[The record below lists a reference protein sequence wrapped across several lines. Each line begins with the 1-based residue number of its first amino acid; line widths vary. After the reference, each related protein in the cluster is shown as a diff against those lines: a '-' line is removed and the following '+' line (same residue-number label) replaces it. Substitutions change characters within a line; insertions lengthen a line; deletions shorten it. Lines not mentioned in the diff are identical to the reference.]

1 MSEIRTILVPTDFS
15 AHAGAALEFATGLAK
30 SLGARI
36 HLLHA
41 YSIPVQALTPYDF
54 SIPPNVWEG
63 IRAAAGQKLAE
74 LEEKVAAEGIEVS
87 VHLSQALPTEAITTA
102 AEELR
107 ADLIVM
113 GTRGNT
119 GLKHVL
125 LGSVAERAIRT
136 APCPVLT
143 VKHGGD

>member
-1 MSEIRTILVPTDFS
+1 MREIRTILVPTDFS
-15 AHAGAALEFATGLAK
+15 SHSGEAIGFATGLAK
-30 SLGARI
+30 SLGASI

-54 SIPPNVWEG
+54 SIPSSGWEG
-63 IRAAAGQKLAE
+63 IRAAAGQKLDQ
-74 LEEKVAAEGIEVS
+74 LREKVAAEGLEVS
-87 VHLSQALPTEAITTA
+87 VHLSQALPTEAITSA

-125 LGSVAERAIRT
+125 LGSVAERAIRL

-143 VKHGGD
+143 VKHALD